1 MSLESASLRSC
12 KPASKTNAPQGNRL
26 GLFPMG
32 TMFAAMTLGMNGAHA
47 QSTAEVPAEAPK
59 AEAPKA
65 DAPVEKAKAEAQ
77 DVTKVGSGKV
87 DANATQLPTVTVDG
101 VVDRYKPDRVASPKF
116 TEPLRDTAMSITVLP
131 KELLAD
137 QGVLSLRQI
146 LSNVPGITFGAG
158 EGGSGFGDKINIRG
172 YAADNDISIDGIRDS
187 AQTTRSDPFN
197 FEQIEVYKGASS
209 VNSGA
214 GAVGGSINEV
224 SKVPVA
230 GSFRRLSGGVGTQ
243 EYGRATADVNERI
256 NDNTAIRINGMVHQ
270 QEFAERDVTNA
281 KRWGIAPSVKFGIAG
296 PTQWTLS
303 YFHQYD
309 DNIPDFGVPFRNFKP
324 VPGVSRRNY
333 YGFTNVDNQ
342 QIKNDALTSIF
353 ENQFNSNLKLRNAT
367 RVSSNKTNTTS
378 DGVEGDVCITA
389 SGAPLGQAAIS
400 STVPDCSGAGAGT
413 YTPRSGPNGQIR
425 NTKNNI
431 LVNQTD
437 VTWGFNTGVLAHTL
451 VAGAQI
457 SKETYHLDSGALFR
471 DADGTFY
478 AVNSATK
485 SPYPT
490 TSLYNPNHLWTMPM
504 NPIITSYT
512 DTDVNNSAVY
522 AFDTIK
528 FGEHWILNGGLR
540 YERNRTNA
548 ITFTRSPNPTVT
560 GTGANAPT
568 AVPGEFALA
577 LNNPLS
583 TDDKLLSYRVGL
595 IYKPVENGTFYVAF
609 SNSKLPSTSSG
620 NTLGACTSTAT
631 SNTCAVKP
639 ETAVAYEVGTKWDVL
654 QERLSLTAAVYR
666 NNRTNFKVAS
676 SDPTV
681 IYQQLDG
688 ESRVDGIDL
697 GATGQITKAWAIT
710 ASYSFMRSE
719 ILRSIDK
726 DSPGPDPQKGNPLAN
741 VPGNSASLW
750 TTYEFPMGLQ
760 LGYGMNYSSTVY
772 QVSTLPTGA
781 STLPK
786 LPGYTVSNALV
797 GYKYNKDLSFAMNI
811 NNLTNRVYYTQLR
824 GTAASGWVNPGVGR
838 NAVLT
843 ANYNF

>member
-1 MSLESASLRSC
+1 MSFESNSLRAVKRSLENS
-12 KPASKTNAPQGNRL
+12 PQNNRP

-32 TMFAAMTLGMNGAHA
+32 TMFAAMTLGMNSAHA
-47 QSTAEVPAEAPK
+47 QSTSEAPAEA
-59 AEAPKA
+59 APQ
-65 DAPVEKAKAEAQ
+65 AKAEVASISE
-77 DVTKVGSGKV
+77 D
-87 DANATQLPTVTVDG
+87 ATQLPTVTVEA
-101 VVDRYKPDRVASPKF
+101 VVDRYKAEHVSSPKF
-116 TEPLRDTAMSITVLP
+116 TEALRDTPMSITVLP
-131 KELLAD
+131 KELIAD

-230 GSFRRLSGGVGTQ
+230 SSFKRLSGGIGTQ
-243 EYGRATADVNERI
+243 EYGRITADVNERI
-256 NDNTAIRINGMVHQ
+256 NTGTAVRINGMVHQ

-281 KRWGIAPSVKFGIAG
+281 KRWGIAPSVKFGIDG

-309 DNIPDFGVPFRNFKP
+309 DNIPDYGVPFRNFKP

-333 YGFTNVDNQ
+333 YGFSNVDSQ

-353 ENQFNSNLKLRNAT
+353 EHQFNTQLKLRNAT
-367 RVSSNKTNTTS
+367 RVSSNKTDTTS
-378 DGVEGDVCITA
+378 NGVEGDVCISS
-389 SGAPLGQAAIS
+389 SGAPLGQTATS
-400 STVPDCSGAGAGT
+400 STIPDCSGAGAGT

-425 NTKNNI
+425 NTRNNI

-437 VTWGFNTGVLAHTL
+437 VTYNFNTGIVAHTL
-451 VAGAQI
+451 VTGLQL

-478 AVNSATK
+478 AINPATK

-490 TSLYNPNHLWTMPM
+490 TDLYHPNNLWTMPM

-512 DTDVNNSAVY
+512 DTSVNNSAIY

-528 FGEHWILNGGLR
+528 FGDAWILSGGLR

-577 LNNPLS
+577 LNNPLL
-583 TDDKLLSYRVGL
+583 TDDKLLSYRAGL
-595 IYKPVENGTFYVAF
+595 SYKPVESGTFYVAF
-609 SNSKLPSTSSG
+609 GNSKMPSTSSG

-639 ETAVAYEVGTKWDVL
+639 ETAVSYEVGTKWDVL
-654 QERLSLTAAVYR
+654 NERVSLTAAIYR
-666 NNRTNFKVAS
+666 NDRTNYKVAS
-676 SDPTV
+676 LDPQV

-697 GATGQITKAWAIT
+697 SAAGQITKAWAMY

-719 ILRSIDK
+719 ILRNIPK
-726 DSPGPDPQKGNPLAN
+726 NAPANTPDPQKGHALGN
-741 VPGNSASLW
+741 VPANSASLW
-750 TTYEFPMGLQ
+750 TTYEFPMGVQ
-760 LGYGMNYSSTVY
+760 LGYGLNYSSTVY
-772 QVSTLPTGA
+772 QTTTSNA
-781 STLPK
+781 K
-786 LPGYTVSNALV
+786 LPGYTVQNALV
-797 GYKYNKDLSFAMNI
+797 GYKFNKDLSLAMNV

-824 GTAASGWVNPGVGR
+824 GTVASGWVNPGIGR